1 MKRIVSLLL
10 VLCCATLQAQDINKT
25 LARMPENANV
35 LTVVNTRGLM
45 NSQKAR
51 TEGWAQSLNLDYL
64 SGKMAFPPSVTFIVV
79 AADYNASERRNDWQ
93 VGLFEFPGQVQQD
106 QVAAR
111 VGSNVEIVENLAVIP
126 SRRNIY
132 FVRFDRENF
141 ATFMPANR
149 NKLVNWIKHART
161 NTTNKVNNYLTDAVV
176 RGGADGQ
183 VNIAMDLTNAL
194 DRVEITTRLQASKA
208 VTDAGVDRLKLTNL
222 IASIRGFRLSI
233 NVTNVNQVQFFV
245 DFGEDIGEF
254 ANVLPALLLETLTR
268 NDFNMGDASQW
279 QTNSRGKTFSA
290 RGAID
295 DDEFKRILAI
305 VLPRTMDSSITNLLG
320 TGQTGEAAIA
330 TTSQAYFRAVRRL
343 LDDLRVRSDRLDRQ
357 RAWNTNASW
366 YEYAAQKIDAL
377 PVVNTDE
384 ALLAYSAEVAAQLRL
399 MGESLRGVTISGRV
413 IDTYRRGGTDLGWG
427 GFNNGWGGGWGVV
440 SGSNVQQVESSKAE
454 VAAAGAK
461 DRNAIWVRIG
471 EQTNAIRS
479 EMARKHRIEF

>member
-1 MKRIVSLLL
+1 MKRILTLLL
-10 VLCCATLQAQDINKT
+10 VLSCASLQAQDINKT

-35 LTVVNTRGLM
+35 LAVVNTRGLM

-79 AADYNASERRNDWQ
+79 AADYNAAERRNDWQ
-93 VGLFEFPGQVQQD
+93 VGLFEFPGQVHQD
-106 QVAAR
+106 QIANR

-149 NKLVNWIKHART
+149 PKLVNWIKHART
-161 NTTNKVNNYLTDAVV
+161 NTTNKVNSYLTDAVI

-183 VNIAMDLTNAL
+183 INIAMDLHNAM

-208 VTDAGVDRLKLTNL
+208 VTDAGVDRVKLTNL

-254 ANVLPALLLETLTR
+254 ANVLPALVLETLSR
-268 NDFNMGDASQW
+268 NDFNLGEAGQW
-279 QTNSRGKTFSA
+279 QTSSRGRIFSA

-295 DDEFKRILAI
+295 DDEMKRILAL

-320 TGQTGEAAIA
+320 NSSQTGEAAVA

-377 PVVNTDE
+377 PVVNTDP
-384 ALLAYSAEVAAQLRL
+384 ALLAYSADVAAQLRL
-399 MGESLRGVTISGRV
+399 MGESLRGVTITGRV
-413 IDTYRRGGTDLGWG
+413 LDTYKRGGMTNDFGWG
-427 GFNNGWGGGWGVV
+427 GWGGGGVGF
-440 SGSNVQQVESSKAE
+440 SSNVQQVESSRAE

-471 EQTNAIRS
+471 EQTTSIRS
-479 EMARKHRIEF
+479 EMAKKFGIEF